1 MKAPKRPHILYVE
14 DDQVSCQ
21 MMTVLLEMSDIDVSC
36 AHSKSSA
43 LELSNNKE
51 FDLFLIDSWLKDGDG
66 NDLCRDLRKEFPATP
81 VVFYTGCA
89 TLPQRKQGMLSGAAA
104 YLVKPYS
111 ELVAPLVLKLINGS
125 DTINVC
131 VPPPGTLDVLEQ
143 KVTKLVHIISQAGR
157 PIPLSP

>member
-14 DDQVSCQ
+14 DDQDSCQ
-21 MMTVLLEMSDIDVSC
+21 MMTVLLEMSDIEVSC
-36 AHSKSSA
+36 AHSKSHA

-66 NDLCRDLRKEFPATP
+66 NDLCRELRKEFPATP

-111 ELVAPLVLKLINGS
+111 ELVAPLILKLINGP
-125 DTINVC
+125 DTINVF
-131 VPPPGTLDVLEQ
+131 VPPHGTLDVLEQ
-143 KVTKLVHIISQAGR
+143 KVTKLVHIMSEAGR
-157 PIPLSP
+157 PIPLLP

>member
-1 MKAPKRPHILYVE
+1 
-14 DDQVSCQ
+14 
-21 MMTVLLEMSDIDVSC
+21 
-36 AHSKSSA
+36 
-43 LELSNNKE
+43 
-51 FDLFLIDSWLKDGDG
+51 
-66 NDLCRDLRKEFPATP
+66 
-81 VVFYTGCA
+81 
-89 TLPQRKQGMLSGAAA
+89 MLSGAAA